1 MRKEALIDRCFRA
14 VMKCS
19 GVGLG
24 NACPRG
30 DAQTASR
37 TADRCGPKAGTVGL
51 KGRREERDEGE
62 NRKNLCDTMGSASS
76 AGSSADEAET
86 ICFIL
91 EGGSRKKLP
100 LGVSLW
106 GKSVYTSSC
115 DERGLTLKGSPRSR
129 GATAFSPLV
138 AASKKS
144 IVGQSLLPT
153 MRLQVSSPPDKKQ
166 WRKRLLHAAR
176 LVPWSLCK
184 YESLG
189 QAGVRELRTG
199 PLKLRGWKGNGLL
212 VVRQTVCFLK
222 KRPGTAPHVS
232 GRFCISDKMMKK
244 GPHAC
249 AQPL

>member
-76 AGSSADEAET
+76 AGSPADEAET

-138 AASKKS
+138 AASKKA
-144 IVGQSLLPT
+144 SLDNLSS
-153 MRLQVSSPPDKKQ
+153 RRCGYKFQVPRTRNNGASVCSMQPGWSP
-166 WRKRLLHAAR
+166 
-176 LVPWSLCK
+176 
-184 YESLG
+184 G
-189 QAGVRELRTG
+189 
-199 PLKLRGWKGNGLL
+199 
-212 VVRQTVCFLK
+212 
-222 KRPGTAPHVS
+222 
-232 GRFCISDKMMKK
+232 
-244 GPHAC
+244 AC
-249 AQPL
+249 ASTKALVRLAYGSFGLVL